1 MSEVSTAYTFR
12 TVHAAKQHI
21 ELREDERNHIKRE
34 IHALKRRFDEA
45 FPVRPP
51 ARLVLRQGGG
61 ICWRMR
67 GARGAQPVFDMTG
80 EIGRELLQ
88 RLPPA
93 ARIRFLEFEEKRSA
107 LDMRW
112 RILNTEVRTL
122 KNWVRRKRALMVLKK
137 SCRSDV

>member
-1 MSEVSTAYTFR
+1 MPESPTTHTFR

-21 ELREDERNHIKRE
+21 ALRQDERDCVKRE

-45 FPVRPP
+45 YPARPP

-67 GARGAQPVFDMTG
+67 GSRGSQPVFDMTG
-80 EIGRELLQ
+80 EIGKELLQ
-88 RLPPA
+88 RLSPA
-93 ARIRFLEFEEKRSA
+93 ARIRFLKFEEERSA

-112 RILNTEVRTL
+112 RILNTEVRCV